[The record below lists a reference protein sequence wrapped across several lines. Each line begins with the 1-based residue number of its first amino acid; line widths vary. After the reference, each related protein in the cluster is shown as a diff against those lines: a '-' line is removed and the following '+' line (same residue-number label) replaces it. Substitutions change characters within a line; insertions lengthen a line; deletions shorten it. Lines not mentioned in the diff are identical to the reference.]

1 MNILYYNSQFD
12 NELVKPKQIDYGES
26 LTDKTFFRPE
36 IFSIAD
42 TKANNATTGLYDFK
56 DGKDTGERLAMY
68 LRDKSLDITEK
79 SAIVEAYEADINNRS
94 ELDKQDLQSLQ
105 DKSVSEELKNTL
117 LKNLVSKDKSLDN
130 SSSSV
135 TTSSNPV

>member
-1 MNILYYNSQFD
+1 MKILYYSSQFQND
-12 NELVKPKQIDYGES
+12 FVKPKNLDYGKS

-42 TKANNATTGLYDFK
+42 TKANTAVTGLYDFN
-56 DGKDTGERLAMY
+56 DGKDTGERLSMY

-79 SAIVEAYEADINNRS
+79 AAIVEAYEADIDNRS

-105 DKSVSEELKNTL
+105 DKAVSDELKNTL
-117 LKNLVSKDKSLDN
+117 LKNLVPKGDPSPEQPS
-130 SSSSV
+130 
-135 TTSSNPV
+135 SSNPV

>member
-1 MNILYYNSQFD
+1 MKIFYYNSQFG
-12 NELVKPKQIDYGES
+12 NELVKPKNIDYGKS

-56 DGKDTGERLAMY
+56 DGKDTGERLSMY

-79 SAIVEAYEADINNRS
+79 AAIVSAYEADINNRS
-94 ELDKQDLQSLQ
+94 ELDKEDLQALQ
-105 DKSVSEELKNTL
+105 DKAVYDELKNTL
-117 LKNLVSKDKSLDN
+117 LKNLASKDKPLEN
-130 SSSSV
+130 SSSSG
-135 TTSSNPV
+135 TAPSNPS

>member
-12 NELVKPKQIDYGES
+12 NTLVKPKNIDYGES

-42 TKANNATTGLYDFK
+42 TKANNAVTGLYDFK
-56 DGKDTGERLAMY
+56 DGKDTGERLQMY

-79 SAIVEAYEADINNRS
+79 AAIVDSYEADINNRS
-94 ELDKQDLQSLQ
+94 DLDKQDLQSLQ
-105 DKSVSEELKNTL
+105 DKAVADELKNTL
-117 LKNLVSKDKSLDN
+117 LKNLASKDASA
-130 SSSSV
+130 SEPTS
-135 TTSSNPV
+135 SSNPV

>member
-12 NELVKPKQIDYGES
+12 NDLVEPKIIHYGKS

-42 TKANNATTGLYDFK
+42 TKANNATTGLYDFS
-56 DGKDTGERLAMY
+56 DGKDTGERLPMY

-79 SAIVEAYEADINNRS
+79 AAIVSAYESDINARS

-105 DKSVSEELKNTL
+105 DKAVNDELKNTL
-117 LKNLVSKDKSLDN
+117 LKNLVSKDN
-130 SSSSV
+130 SSSAE
-135 TTSSNPV
+135 TSSSNSD

>member
-1 MNILYYNSQFD
+1 MKIQYYNSQFC
-12 NELVKPKQIDYGES
+12 NELVKPKNIDYGES

-56 DGKDTGERLAMY
+56 DGKDTGERLSMY

-79 SAIVEAYEADINNRS
+79 AAIVDAYEADINNRS

-105 DKSVSEELKNTL
+105 DKAVSDELKNAL
-117 LKNLVSKDKSLDN
+117 LKNLVSKEN
-130 SSSSV
+130 STPEQTS
-135 TTSSNPV
+135 SSNPT

>member
-1 MNILYYNSQFD
+1 MKILYYSSQFD
-12 NELVKPKQIDYGES
+12 NKLVKPKNLDYGES

-42 TKANNATTGLYDFK
+42 TKANNAVTGLYDFK
-56 DGKDTGERLAMY
+56 DGKDTGERLAMH

-79 SAIVEAYEADINNRS
+79 TAIVDAYEADINNRS

-105 DKSVSEELKNTL
+105 DKAVSDELKNTL
-117 LKNLVSKDKSLDN
+117 LKNLVSKENSIPDQT
-130 SSSSV
+130 SSSNSV
-135 TTSSNPV
+135 

>member
-1 MNILYYNSQFD
+1 MKIQYYHSQFD
-12 NELVKPKQIDYGES
+12 NDLVKPKIIDYGKT

-42 TKANNATTGLYDFK
+42 TKANNSVTGLYDFK
-56 DGKDTGERLAMY
+56 DGKDTGERLSMY

-79 SAIVEAYEADINNRS
+79 AAIVDAYEADINNRS

-105 DKSVSEELKNTL
+105 DKAVSDELRNTL
-117 LKNLVSKDKSLDN
+117 LKNLSSKDASTPEQT
-130 SSSSV
+130 S
-135 TTSSNPV
+135 SSNPV

>member
-1 MNILYYNSQFD
+1 MKILYYSSQFD
-12 NELVKPKQIDYGES
+12 NKLVKPKNLDYGES
-26 LTDKTFFRPE
+26 LTDKAFFRPE

-42 TKANNATTGLYDFK
+42 TKANNAVTGLYDFK
-56 DGKDTGERLAMY
+56 DGKDTGERLSMY

-79 SAIVEAYEADINNRS
+79 AAIVDAYEADINNRS

-105 DKSVSEELKNTL
+105 DKAVFDELKNNL
-117 LKNLVSKDKSLDN
+117 LKNLVSKDSSDN
-130 SSSSV
+130 TPSSG

>member
-1 MNILYYNSQFD
+1 MKIFYYSSQFV
-12 NELVKPKQIDYGES
+12 NELVKPKNVDFGES

-79 SAIVEAYEADINNRS
+79 AAIVDAYEADINSRS

-105 DKSVSEELKNTL
+105 DKAVSNELKNAL
-117 LKNLVSKDKSLDN
+117 LKNLAPKEN
-130 SSSSV
+130 STPEQTS
-135 TTSSNPV
+135 SSNPT

>member
-1 MNILYYNSQFD
+1 MKIFYYISQFH
-12 NELVKPKQIDYGES
+12 NELVKPKTLNFGES

-42 TKANNATTGLYDFK
+42 TKANNAVTGLYDFN

-79 SAIVEAYEADINNRS
+79 TAIVEAYETDINHRS

-105 DKSVSEELKNTL
+105 DKAVSDELKNTL
-117 LKNLVSKDKSLDN
+117 LKNLVSKDNPSDN
-130 SSSSV
+130 IPSSG
-135 TTSSNPV
+135 TTPSNAV

>member
-1 MNILYYNSQFD
+1 MKILYYNSQFD
-12 NELVKPKQIDYGES
+12 NKLVKSKKFDYGKS

-36 IFSIAD
+36 LFSVAD
-42 TKANNATTGLYDFK
+42 TKANNAVTGLYDFK

-94 ELDKQDLQSLQ
+94 NLDKQDLQAIQ
-105 DKSVSEELKNTL
+105 DKAVSDELKNTL
-117 LKNLVSKDKSLDN
+117 LKNLAFKDN
-130 SSSSV
+130 SSSDSQA
-135 TTSSNPV
+135 SSNSV

>member
-1 MNILYYNSQFD
+1 MKIQYYNSQFD
-12 NELVKPKQIDYGES
+12 NELVKPKNIDYGKS

-42 TKANNATTGLYDFK
+42 TKANNAVTGLYDFK
-56 DGKDTGERLAMY
+56 DGKDTGERLSMY

-79 SAIVEAYEADINNRS
+79 AAIVDAYEADINNRS

-105 DKSVSEELKNTL
+105 DKAVSDELKNTL
-117 LKNLVSKDKSLDN
+117 LKNLVSKDISA
-130 SSSSV
+130 SEPTS
-135 TTSSNPV
+135 SSNPV

>member
-1 MNILYYNSQFD
+1 MNIIYYSSQFD
-12 NELVKPKQIDYGES
+12 NELVKPKNLDYGHS

-42 TKANNATTGLYDFK
+42 TKANNAVTGLYDFK
-56 DGKDTGERLAMY
+56 DGKDTGERLPMY

-79 SAIVEAYEADINNRS
+79 AAIVDAYETDINNRS

-105 DKSVSEELKNTL
+105 DKAVSDELKNTL
-117 LKNLVSKDKSLDN
+117 LKNLVSKDISAPEQI
-130 SSSSV
+130 S
-135 TTSSNPV
+135 SSNPV

>member
-1 MNILYYNSQFD
+1 MKIQYYNSQFC
-12 NELVKPKQIDYGES
+12 NELVKPKNIDYGES

-56 DGKDTGERLAMY
+56 DGKDTGERLSMY

-79 SAIVEAYEADINNRS
+79 AAIIDAYEADINNRS

-105 DKSVSEELKNTL
+105 DKVVSDELKNAL
-117 LKNLVSKDKSLDN
+117 LKNLVSKEN
-130 SSSSV
+130 STPEQTS
-135 TTSSNPV
+135 SSNPT